1 MHIIIDKNLE
11 MKMLKNFQT
20 YVIENY
26 QLLRN
31 RKMCYRV
38 WINQNNK

>member
-20 YVIENY
+20 
-26 QLLRN
+26 LRN
-31 RKMCYRV
+31 RKLST
-38 WINQNNK
+38 IT